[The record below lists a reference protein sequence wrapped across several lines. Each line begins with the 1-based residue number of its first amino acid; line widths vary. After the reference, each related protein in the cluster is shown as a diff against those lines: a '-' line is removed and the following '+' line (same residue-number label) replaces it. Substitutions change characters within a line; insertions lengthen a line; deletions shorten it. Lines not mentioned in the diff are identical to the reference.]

1 MGISAQN
8 KKRLENMSPNL
19 IYAFIPESEV
29 KREVFGKYVDAI
41 QFKREAQRTFI
52 QGVARSN
59 LYTNSEKFYDY
70 TREQLEEVYGMSI
83 QDIIYHLAEYGSL
96 PASKYEKDA
105 IAGIKC
111 SIGSYTE
118 QAIQD
123 MWNSQYKQQMTFNPS
138 TGKMQIG
145 GSNTYTQKNYD
156 TFGNTWMNYYSPST
170 GLSATALKTG
180 NSYSLVTGSNGE
192 STINLSTGA
201 TVAPNQN
208 NFWNN
213 LNDALPAIQGLLSTV
228 FNFLQFNVTPRQ
240 MSPSQVGDGWAGIY
254 NPSTNNLTT
263 GLILTGLVGGAVLL
277 SQGDKKRK

>member
-1 MGISAQN
+1 MAISAAN
-8 KKRLENMSPNL
+8 KKRLENMAPNL

-29 KREVFGKYVDAI
+29 KYEVFGKYVENI

-59 LYTNSEKFYDY
+59 LYTNSERFYDY
-70 TREQLEEVYGMSI
+70 TREQLENVYGMSI
-83 QDIIYHLAEYGSL
+83 QDIIYHLAEFGSL
-96 PASKYEKDA
+96 PASKYEKEA
-105 IAGIKC
+105 IAGIIN

-123 MWNSQYKQQMTFNPS
+123 VWNSQYNQQMTFDPS
-138 TGKMQIG
+138 TGKMKIG
-145 GSNTYTQKNYD
+145 GSSTYTQKNYD

-180 NSYSLVTGSNGE
+180 NSYSLLTGSNGE
-192 STINLSTGA
+192 STVNLSTGA
-201 TVAPNQN
+201 TVESNQN

-213 LNDALPAIQGLLSTV
+213 LNNALPAIQGLLSTV
-228 FNFLQFNVTPRQ
+228 LNILQFNVTPQQ

-254 NPSTNNLTT
+254 NPSSNSLTT

-277 SQGDKKRK
+277 SQVDKK

>member
-1 MGISAQN
+1 MAISVAN
-8 KKRLENMSPNL
+8 KKRLENMAPNL

-29 KREVFGKYVDAI
+29 KYEVFGKYVDAI

-96 PASKYEKDA
+96 PASKYEKEA
-105 IAGIKC
+105 LAGIRN

-123 MWNSQYKQQMTFNPS
+123 MWNSQYNQKMSFDS
-138 TGKMQIG
+138 ATGKMMIG
-145 GSNTYTQKNYD
+145 GSSTYTQTNYD
-156 TFGNTWMNYYSPST
+156 TFGNTWMNYYSQST

-192 STINLSTGA
+192 STINLTTGA
-201 TVAPNQN
+201 TVQPNQN

-240 MSPSQVGDGWAGIY
+240 MSPSQIGDGWAGIY

-277 SQGDKKRK
+277 SDKK

>member
-1 MGISAQN
+1 MAITAKN

-29 KREVFGKYVDAI
+29 KYEVFGKYVDAI

-96 PASKYEKDA
+96 PASKYEKEA
-105 IAGIKC
+105 LAGIRN

-123 MWNSQYKQQMTFNPS
+123 MWNSQYNQKMSFDS
-138 TGKMQIG
+138 ATGKMMIG
-145 GSNTYTQKNYD
+145 GSSTYTQTNYD
-156 TFGNTWMNYYSPST
+156 TFGNTWMNYYSQST

-192 STINLSTGA
+192 STINLTTGA
-201 TVAPNQN
+201 TVQPNQN

-240 MSPSQVGDGWAGIY
+240 MSPSQIGDGWTGIY

-277 SQGDKKRK
+277 SQDKKNK